1 MKIILNESNRD
12 KMIEGI
18 LNKRGIEINYE
29 YGLRSYSPDGGQYDV
44 VNVWFKYP
52 NQIYEYSRLVT
63 FKTKKD
69 YIIKMVSHG
78 DLASITDEFE
88 AIPRELVNGYFI
100 ERARVYLEKL
110 LPIINFDD

>member
-18 LNKRGIEINYE
+18 LNKRGIEIHYE
-29 YGLRSYSPDGGQYDV
+29 YGFRSHTTDGGQYDI

-52 NQIYEYSRLVT
+52 NQIYEHSRLAT

-69 YIIKMVSHG
+69 YIIKLVSHG
-78 DLASITDEFE
+78 DFVSITDEFE
-88 AIPRELVNGYFI
+88 AIPRELVNDYFI
-100 ERARVYLEKL
+100 DKARIYLDKL